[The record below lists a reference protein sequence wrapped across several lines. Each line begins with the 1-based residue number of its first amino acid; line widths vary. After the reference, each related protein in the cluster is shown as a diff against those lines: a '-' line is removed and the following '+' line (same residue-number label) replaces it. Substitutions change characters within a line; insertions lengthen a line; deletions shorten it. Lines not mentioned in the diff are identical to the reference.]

1 MVLTKFCSV
10 TSLIFNK
17 MRGTYQSKNE
27 YGVNGNETTIIIIFA
42 CTSKQYGLIPGKT
55 CMQLVEVEMEG
66 AIRGYFIK
74 DVTADS

>member
-1 MVLTKFCSV
+1 MNMVLMVMKPPSSSYLPV
-10 TSLIFNK
+10 L
-17 MRGTYQSKNE
+17 
-27 YGVNGNETTIIIIFA
+27 VN
-42 CTSKQYGLIPGKT
+42 SYGLIPGKT